1 MKSGYIALVGSPN
14 VGKSTLLNH
23 LLQQK
28 LSITSRRPQT
38 TRHSIVGIKTTD
50 QGQMVFVDTPGMHD
64 GGGRAMNRYLN
75 RTAHTALV
83 GVDVI
88 VWLLDKPVW
97 QDENVSILNKIK
109 AVALPVILVVNK
121 IDQCSDKTVLLPFID
136 AVREH
141 YPFADIIPIS
151 ALKAVNIEQLENK
164 ILELLPEGNLIY
176 PEDQVTDRSERF
188 FVAEIVREK
197 LTRRLS
203 QELPHALSVEIDKF
217 EVQDKITHIHAV
229 IWVERE
235 GQKRIVIGNKG
246 EVLKQVGQQARED
259 IEAMLEG
266 KVYLNLWV
274 KVKKGWSDDERMLQ
288 NLGYM
293 DS

>member
-1 MKSGYIALVGSPN
+1 MKAGYIALIGSPN
-14 VGKSTLLNH
+14 VGKSTLLNY

-38 TRHSIVGIKTTD
+38 TRHSIIGIKTTAL
-50 QGQMVFVDTPGMHD
+50 GQMVFVDTPGMHD

-75 RTAHTALV
+75 RTANTALT
-83 GVDVI
+83 GVNLLVWI
-88 VWLLDKPVW
+88 VDKTHW
-97 QDENVSILNKIK
+97 QDGNVAILQKIK
-109 AVALPVILVVNK
+109 TAAHPVILVINK
-121 IDQCSDKTVLLPFID
+121 IDQLTDKTVLLSFID
-136 AVREH
+136 HAREYH
-141 YPFADIIPIS
+141 DFVDIIPIS
-151 ALKAVNIEQLENK
+151 ALRGIHLEELESR
-164 ILELLPEGNLIY
+164 IIELLPEGDLIY

-188 FVAEIVREK
+188 FVAEIIREK

-203 QELPHALSVEIDKF
+203 QELPHALSVEIDQF
-217 EVQDKITHIHAV
+217 KIEDTITRIHAI

-235 GQKRIVIGNKG
+235 GQKRIVIGAKG
-246 EVLKQVGQQARED
+246 EGLKQVGQQSRED
-259 IEAMLEG
+259 IEKMLDS

-293 DS
+293 ES